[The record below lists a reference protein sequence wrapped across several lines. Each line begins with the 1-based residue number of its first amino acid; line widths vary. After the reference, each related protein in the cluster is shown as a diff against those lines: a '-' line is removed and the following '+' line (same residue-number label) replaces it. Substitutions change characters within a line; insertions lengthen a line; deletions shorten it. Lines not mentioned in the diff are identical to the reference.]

1 MFKVQIDMAEF
12 GEQALWQDVEGI
24 EFATY
29 EQARAHITW
38 MKAEYGD
45 TINYRVRSFAPITTN
60 PAYYEADGGSMC
72 NGIGR
77 SYF

>member
-24 EFATY
+24 EFKTY

-38 MKAEYGD
+38 MKGEYGD
-45 TINYRVRSFAPITTN
+45 TIEYRIVLRS
-60 PAYYEADGGSMC
+60 
-72 NGIGR
+72 R
-77 SYF
+77 Q